1 MTKVTITESSCT
13 PSAQIL
19 AAANATFEEKDAR
32 GRTLTLKKPGLLMQ
46 FRLTEA
52 MGPDAA
58 ENGAY
63 RAMCFPL
70 MWVTAID
77 GEPVNQPS
85 TKSEIEALIQRLD
98 DDGFTAIQT
107 GIEKYR
113 KSTAEQGS
121 VQSAKN

>member
-1 MTKVTITESSCT
+1 MTKVTITESSSGT
-13 PSAQIL
+13 ASGQIL
-19 AAANATFEEKDAR
+19 AAANATFEERDAR
-32 GRTLTLKKPGLLMQ
+32 GRTLTLKKPALLVQ

-52 MGPDAA
+52 MGPEAA

-63 RAMCFPL
+63 RAMCLPL

-85 TKSEIEALIQRLD
+85 TKAEIEALIQRLD
-98 DDGFTAIQT
+98 DDGFLAIQA

-113 KSTAEQGS
+113 AAAAEQS

>member
-1 MTKVTITESSCT
+1 MPKVTITDSSSGT
-13 PSAQIL
+13 ASGQIL

-32 GRTLTLKKPGLLMQ
+32 GRILTLKKPALLVQ

-52 MGPDAA
+52 MGPEAA

-63 RAMCFPL
+63 RAMCLPL

-77 GEPVNQPS
+77 GEPVILPS
-85 TKSEIEALIQRLD
+85 TKLEIEALIQRLD
-98 DDGFTAIQT
+98 DDGFLAIQA

-113 KSTAEQGS
+113 EEAAQQS